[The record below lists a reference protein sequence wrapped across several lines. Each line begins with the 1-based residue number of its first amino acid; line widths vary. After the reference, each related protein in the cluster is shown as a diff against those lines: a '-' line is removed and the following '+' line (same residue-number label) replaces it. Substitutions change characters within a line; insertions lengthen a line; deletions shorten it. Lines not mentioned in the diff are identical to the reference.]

1 MSLFIRR
8 EHVMPELNT
17 SSLPD
22 MIFTV
27 LFFFIIVTTMR
38 EVELK
43 VRYTVPEGQR
53 LERLTKKST
62 VTYIYIGK
70 AAGKE
75 TASGEEP
82 VRIQVN
88 DRIVDVDDIAD
99 YIHAERSRMAPE
111 DIRNMKVCIKAD
123 RSVPMGMIDDVKQ
136 VLRRSNVL
144 NIVYSAEFNDNY

>member
-1 MSLFIRR
+1 MSLFGRR
-8 EHVMPELNT
+8 EHAMPGLNT

-43 VRYTVPEGQR
+43 VRYTVPEGRR

-62 VTYIYIGK
+62 VTYIYIGMAGAK
-70 AAGKE
+70 DAAGGS
-75 TASGEEP
+75 AP
-82 VRIQVN
+82 MRIQLN
-88 DRIVDVDDIAD
+88 DRIAGVDDIAD

-111 DIRNMKVCIKAD
+111 DLKNMKVCIKAD

-136 VLRRSNVL
+136 ELRRSGVR
-144 NIVYSAEFNDNY
+144 NIVYSAEYADNY

>member
-8 EHVMPELNT
+8 KHVMPELNT

-70 AAGKE
+70 AAAKG
-75 TASGEEP
+75 TVAGEEP
-82 VRIQVN
+82 VMIQVN

>member
-8 EHVMPELNT
+8 KHAIPELNT

-70 AAGKE
+70 TAAKE
-75 TASGEEP
+75 TAAGEEP